1 MRRNDE
7 QLVVMTPADAQRLLA
22 MSQRTQ
28 PIDISEALTQLRL
41 MSLLAR
47 ASDAVS

>member
-7 QLVVMTPADAQRLLA
+7 QFVVMTPEDAARLLA
-22 MSQRTQ
+22 MSERTQ
-28 PIDISEALTQLRL
+28 PISLDEAITQLRL

-47 ASDAVS
+47 VSVADR